1 MSTKKITVNPDLFNT
16 GGSTR
21 KNRGEKKAKPVIPIQ
36 INENS
41 LKKKFLNRI
50 KEHKNKEKIES
61 GMKSGG
67 SVQNEIKVREQIVN
81 QTNDTDEFRDSLQ
94 YLSLLSK
101 KKKEDGVKKRNAAT
115 LQNKTVKNPYS
126 QPMSNIPPHVELEL
140 PEELKEPIHVSNE
153 TPVMNLNFD
162 DNYKKYFNK
171 NTPFQQRPS
180 PNPYQ
185 PTPAYSSPPTYSP
198 PTGYSSPPNHIQR
211 PPQQLNS
218 LKIENDP
225 PYGCLKNAN
234 KPTYR
239 NWVKTKRNTGDD
251 DEITTSSTYSSNIH
265 FSPDPQ
271 NERQK
276 RLEQLRRK
284 MKEDEIQKLNSY
296 NNTMTMPKKEKEE
309 PVLNNVSPPVSQNT
323 ITGGDAAN
331 AEEEP
336 DKRYIKRTIKK
347 KYTLGKSTVYRKVG
361 ILIKNN
367 ATRKKIIN
375 AQKDLKKKS
384 IHDIKKYLVEHGLL
398 KVGSN
403 APNNVLRKTYESAML
418 TGEVV
423 NQNKDVLIHN
433 LMNDT
438 GDHA

>member
-16 GGSTR
+16 SGSTR
-21 KNRGEKKAKPVIPIQ
+21 KNRGGGEKKAKPVLPIQ

-61 GMKSGG
+61 GLKSGG
-67 SVQNEIKVREQIVN
+67 GAQNEIKVKEQIAN
-81 QTNDTDEFRDSLQ
+81 QSNDGDEFRDSLQ

-101 KKKEDGVKKRNAAT
+101 KKKEEAVKKRNAVNI
-115 LQNKTVKNPYS
+115 QNKTVKNPYS

-140 PEELKEPIHVSNE
+140 PEELKEPIRVSPE
-153 TPVMNLNFD
+153 TPVMNLNYD
-162 DNYKKYFNK
+162 DTYKNYFNH
-171 NTPFQQRPS
+171 NYNHNHNHSSQFQQRP
-180 PNPYQ
+180 Q
-185 PTPAYSSPPTYSP
+185 PQPQPQPVLIQAP
-198 PTGYSSPPNHIQR
+198 IQR
-211 PPQQLNS
+211 QTQLNS
-218 LKIENDP
+218 FPQVSDP

-239 NWVKTKRNTGDD
+239 NWVRTKRNNGEY
-251 DEITTSSTYSSNIH
+251 DEITPSSTTYSSNIH

-276 RLEQLRRK
+276 RLEQLRKK

-296 NNTMTMPKKEKEE
+296 NNAMTMPEKEKEA
-309 PVLNNVSPPVSQNT
+309 PILNNGTTPSSQSTNT
-323 ITGGDAAN
+323 NIEGGAAN
-331 AEEEP
+331 AEDEP
-336 DKRYIKRTIKK
+336 NKRYIKRTIKK

-384 IHDIKKYLVEHGLL
+384 IHDIKKYLVERGLL

-438 GDHA
+438 GDHV

>member
-16 GGSTR
+16 SGSTR
-21 KNRGEKKAKPVIPIQ
+21 KNRGGGEKKPKPVLPIQ

-67 SVQNEIKVREQIVN
+67 SAQNEIKVKEQIVN
-81 QTNDTDEFRDSLQ
+81 QTNDGDEFRDSLQ

-101 KKKEDGVKKRNAAT
+101 KKKEDAVKKRNAAT
-115 LQNKTVKNPYS
+115 IQNKTVKNPYF
-126 QPMSNIPPHVELEL
+126 QPASNIPPHVELEL
-140 PEELKEPIHVSNE
+140 PEELKEPIRVSPE

-162 DNYKKYFNK
+162 DSYKTYFNNNNNNNNYNN
-171 NTPFQQRPS
+171 NTQFQQKPP

-185 PTPAYSSPPTYSP
+185 STPTYSP
-198 PTGYSSPPNHIQR
+198 PQYHVQNQ
-211 PPQQLNS
+211 PQPRMNS
-218 LKIENDP
+218 FQVESDP

-239 NWVKTKRNTGDD
+239 NWVRTKRNIGD
-251 DEITTSSTYSSNIH
+251 TYDTPQLEPSSNIH
-265 FSPDPQ
+265 FSPDAQ

-276 RLEQLRRK
+276 RLEQLRKK

-296 NNTMTMPKKEKEE
+296 NHAATTQSPKE
-309 PVLNNVSPPVSQNT
+309 LPVSSPLTQNT
-323 ITGGDAAN
+323 IPAGGGAAI

-384 IHDIKKYLVEHGLL
+384 IHEIKKYLVEHGLL

-438 GDHA
+438 GDHV